1 MHYLFK
7 PFQWLYSIYAL
18 VLFVGIMLI
27 FFPFM
32 LIASLFGKI
41 NGGNLIYRLCML
53 WGDIWFFLIF
63 IFHRNYFEQPPEKD
77 KQYIFVGNHI
87 SFLDAPL
94 IVKTIRRP
102 IRALG
107 KTEMGK
113 VPVFGF
119 IYKYAVVRVDRSN
132 ADNRA
137 KSVRNMRSILK
148 KGISIV
154 VFPEGTFNMTPNPL
168 KDFYDGAFRVAIEAQ
183 MPIKPFLYLDS
194 YDRMNYK
201 SIFSLTPGKN
211 RAVFLEDVSVEGL
224 TQLFIQFLLSNFL
237 SSPGQL
243 QLHSVSRSIAVTTS
257 VFSLHWAKTILT
269 FWLSVVTP
277 STA

>member
-1 MHYLFK
+1 MHYLLR
-7 PFQWLYSIYAL
+7 PFQWLYCIYAL

-32 LIASLFGKI
+32 LVASLFGRVK
-41 NGGNLIYRLCML
+41 GGNMIYRLCML

-63 IFHRNYFEQPPEKD
+63 IYHRNYYEQPLDKN

-107 KTEMGK
+107 KTEVGK

-119 IYKYAVVRVDRSN
+119 IYKYAVVRVDRSS

-137 KSVRNMRSILK
+137 KSVRNMKSILK

-168 KDFYDGAFRVAIEAQ
+168 KGFYDGAFRVAIEAQ
-183 MPIKPFLYLDS
+183 MPIKPFVSLDS
-194 YDRMNYK
+194 YDRMHYR
-201 SIFSLTPGKN
+201 SLFSLTPGKN
-211 RAVFLEDVSVEGL
+211 RAVFLEEVPVAGL
-224 TQLFIQFLLSNFL
+224 TQQDLPALKQKVYDLMDRKLREYKATWINPQ
-237 SSPGQL
+237 
-243 QLHSVSRSIAVTTS
+243 
-257 VFSLHWAKTILT
+257 
-269 FWLSVVTP
+269 TP
-277 STA
+277 

>member
-1 MHYLFK
+1 MHYLLR
-7 PFQWLYSIYAL
+7 PFQWLYCIYAL
-18 VLFVGIMLI
+18 VLFVGVMLI

-32 LIASLFGKI
+32 LVASLFGRVK
-41 NGGNLIYRLCML
+41 GGNMIYRLCML

-63 IFHRNYFEQPPEKD
+63 IYHRNYYEQTLDKN

-107 KTEMGK
+107 KTEVGK

-119 IYKYAVVRVDRSN
+119 IYKYAVVRVDRSS

-137 KSVRNMRSILK
+137 KSVRNMKSILK

-168 KDFYDGAFRVAIEAQ
+168 KGFYDGAFRVAIEAQ
-183 MPIKPFLYLDS
+183 MPIKPFVSLDS
-194 YDRMNYK
+194 YDRMHYR
-201 SIFSLTPGKN
+201 SLFSLTPGKN
-211 RAVFLEDVSVEGL
+211 RAVFLEEVPVAGL
-224 TQLFIQFLLSNFL
+224 TQQDLPALKQKVYDLMDRKLREYKATWINPQ
-237 SSPGQL
+237 
-243 QLHSVSRSIAVTTS
+243 
-257 VFSLHWAKTILT
+257 
-269 FWLSVVTP
+269 TP
-277 STA
+277 